1 MNVVVRNS
9 NHFTL
14 GGLFKRD
21 LYIAI
26 CPAGCTKPPV
36 VKTVA
41 GCIRISEPE
50 REESASLPELKG
62 QSSYATVATFTND
75 MRTRAKDDIR
85 NKDT

>member
-1 MNVVVRNS
+1 M
-9 NHFTL
+9 
-14 GGLFKRD
+14 
-21 LYIAI
+21 
-26 CPAGCTKPPV
+26 PPV

-41 GCIRISEPE
+41 PTATSLVALQLASLPE

-75 MRTRAKDDIR
+75 MLTRAKDDIR